1 MTLIKL
7 NKEIYDLTIS
17 GLRKALHHEVSEFFK
32 NMDGEDHV
40 EYESELEEIQ
50 TLISEQNGVELEAGF
65 WVNGELE
72 FLTVSEKDYVLNALQ
87 DAGYTV
93 TESNVSR
100 SIYAINDSANEI
112 RISDH
117 ERPAYEINGNYEK
130 HEYASQIIVA
140 GNEINSNLL
149 IKNGFSELEENVIFY
164 LG

>member
-1 MTLIKL
+1 MTLIQL
-7 NKEIYDLTIS
+7 NEEIYDLTIS
-17 GLRKALHHEVSEFFK
+17 GLRKALHDEVSEFFK
-32 NMDGEDHV
+32 NMDGENHE
-40 EYESELEEIQ
+40 EYGAELEEIQ

-65 WVNGELE
+65 WANGEIE

-87 DAGYTV
+87 EAGYTA

-100 SIYAINDSANEI
+100 SIYAINDLGNEI

-117 ERPAYEINGNYEK
+117 ERPAFEVNGNYEK
-130 HEYASQIIVA
+130 HEYESQIIVA

-149 IKNGFSELEENVIFY
+149 IKNGFSELEENVKYY